1 MQNMGRARTS
11 GLTGRPY
18 FCLFC
23 LHRRED
29 GEQVYVTKGETFKR
43 QRGHEDPCPAAFITF
58 STIHESKYELCLC
71 AMKKMGPNV
80 SLVPQQLLQKR
91 LPSMVLISNS
101 QESFLFCSA

>member
-1 MQNMGRARTS
+1 MEVAGRAVKQEQEENSHNHGQAIVGTS
-11 GLTGRPY
+11 
-18 FCLFC
+18 
-23 LHRRED
+23 
-29 GEQVYVTKGETFKR
+29 VYVTKGETFKR